1 MKNNLYLRLGLFP
14 FILSCTK
21 EINIQLPE
29 HRPQLVVNGL
39 FQPDSLIGVTLGKSK
54 SLLDDTPAQPITNA
68 SILLYENSEKIDSL
82 VWHNNKYRSKVYPNP
97 NTNYRLLVYHQDDT
111 LSTGD
116 ILPSLPL
123 YSNVSHKDSLYF
135 GGEGE
140 FFNQLSLT
148 IIDNPKEDNFYEL
161 TILTHKKHSQEE
173 AEEQSQTI
181 FNRFVSIPYFDE
193 NNNDY
198 IIQSEGLLNYY
209 PETLLFSD
217 KHFSSS
223 EQELNINY
231 RLSYLSF
238 YDNHQD
244 RAVSLILKLRAV
256 SSHYY
261 HYKRN
266 LTIHLNNQESDVWD
280 GTGEPISV
288 YSNVTN
294 GLGIFAGYN
303 EVIDTLQKRFSR

>member
-1 MKNNLYLRLGLFP
+1 MKKKLVLGLTFFA
-14 FILSCTK
+14 FIQCIK

-29 HRPQLVVNGL
+29 HHPQLVVNGL
-39 FQPDSLIGVTLGKSK
+39 FQPDSLISVSLGKSK

-68 SILLYENSEKIDSL
+68 SILLYENSKKIDSL
-82 VWHNNKYRSKVYPNP
+82 VWYNNKYRSKVYPDP
-97 NTNYRLLVYHQDDT
+97 NTNYRLLVYHQEDT

-116 ILPSLPL
+116 LLPNPPL
-123 YSNVSHKDSLYF
+123 YSNVIHKDSVYF

-148 IIDNPKEDNFYEL
+148 IIDNPDEDNFYEL
-161 TILTHKKHSQEE
+161 TILTHIEHSKEE
-173 AEEQSQTI
+173 AEEESQSI
-181 FNRFVSIPYFDE
+181 FNSFVSTSYFDE

-217 KHFSSS
+217 KHFSSPQ
-223 EQELNINY
+223 QELNINY
-231 RLSYLSF
+231 RPRNLSF

-244 RAVSLILKLRAV
+244 RAVSVILKLRAV

-261 HYKRN
+261 QYKRN
-266 LTIHLNNQESDVWD
+266 LTIHLNNQESDLWD

-303 EVIDTLQKRFSR
+303 EVIDTLQKRFPQ